1 MLEMLS
7 LAPILKGLLVLAFA
21 GFTFPVTG
29 VYLLRMNLLP
39 LRFMLMHG
47 AILGGAIALAM
58 QYNPFWTTM
67 LVNLLMVLLMTKT
80 SRSMQVDTGQISM
93 FMMVISISLAFIF
106 IYKFNVPAQDTL
118 SLLWGSLFALS
129 WQEVF
134 GVLGFSGLLLAF
146 QFRYRRKLRAVFF
159 DREIAFSSGVNE
171 GRLYYTIILLTAITV
186 AAAMKLIGA
195 LLLDALLLL
204 PALIASLHA
213 KSLRGVIIWSCV
225 WGGIFSLSGFF
236 LSLAVDIPASSGVA
250 LMASVVFLIIYLNH
264 KRFKS

>member
-1 MLEMLS
+1 
-7 LAPILKGLLVLAFA
+7 
-21 GFTFPVTG
+21 
-29 VYLLRMNLLP
+29 
-39 LRFMLMHG
+39 
-47 AILGGAIALAM
+47 
-58 QYNPFWTTM
+58 
-67 LVNLLMVLLMTKT
+67 
-80 SRSMQVDTGQISM
+80 
-93 FMMVISISLAFIF
+93 
-106 IYKFNVPAQDTL
+106 
-118 SLLWGSLFALS
+118 
-129 WQEVF
+129 
-134 GVLGFSGLLLAF
+134 
-146 QFRYRRKLRAVFF
+146 
-159 DREIAFSSGVNE
+159 
-171 GRLYYTIILLTAITV
+171 LYYTIILLTAITV